1 VRLVEAD
8 AGKAQRLCS
17 ADSMQDVNVP
27 TMGRMLRLTAI
38 EATYALI
45 VMVIATAGFTTE
57 STSMILLAAFLA
69 LPSSVIAVP
78 AYYLVYGLLA
88 LVPGANPSRG
98 TGSGS
103 CTPTGECRASTTGDL
118 AAWFTIATEVI
129 GILALTAAGLM
140 NVMVVRSLIARRRR
154 TDGASG
160 R

>member
-1 VRLVEAD
+1 
-8 AGKAQRLCS
+8 
-17 ADSMQDVNVP
+17 
-27 TMGRMLRLTAI
+27 MLRLTAI

-45 VMVIATAGFTTE
+45 VMTMATVGFTTG
-57 STSMILLAAFLA
+57 STAMILLAAFLA

-78 AYYLVYGLLA
+78 AYYVVYGLLA
-88 LVPGANPSRG
+88 LVPGASPSRG

-103 CTPTGECRASTTGDL
+103 CTPTGKCQGSTTGDL

-140 NVMVVRSLIARRRR
+140 NVIAVRSLIARRRR
-154 TDGASG
+154 TDGTSG